1 MGLTGVVMEKEWI
14 FSASMNPHE
23 FGRKMQIIVFA
34 NPNVEFVFKRVGENV
49 EVRVLE

>member
-1 MGLTGVVMEKEWI
+1 VGITGVVMEKKWI
-14 FSASMNPHE
+14 FPASMNPHE

-34 NPNVEFVFKRVGENV
+34 NPNVEFVFKRVGGNV

>member
-1 MGLTGVVMEKEWI
+1 MEKKWV
-14 FSASMNPHE
+14 FAASMNPHE

-34 NPNVEFVFKRVGENV
+34 NPNVEFVLKRVGGNV